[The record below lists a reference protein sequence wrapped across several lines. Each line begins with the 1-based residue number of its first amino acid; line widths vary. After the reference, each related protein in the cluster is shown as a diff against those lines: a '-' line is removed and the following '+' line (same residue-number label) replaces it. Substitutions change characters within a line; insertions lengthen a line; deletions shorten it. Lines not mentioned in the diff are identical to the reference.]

1 MLLSLHNFNFY
12 FSETLLGLNDIKDDD
27 TSTDAGSSNGDNV
40 IGTSGMVDPSSVL
53 VSLTVSTKHVVC
65 FNDGKLKLPS

>member
-1 MLLSLHNFNFY
+1 M
-12 FSETLLGLNDIKDDD
+12 NDNKDDD

-53 VSLTVSTKHVVC
+53 VSFKVEKASG
-65 FNDGKLKLPS
+65 F